1 MKSYSYETQ
10 IPVMPGNEVEN
21 WQKTRKKQWKSIKCT
36 LERLFIKKEEIKYSK
51 EDYLAL
57 DLNGESHPMYWEP
70 VPLIGMWLSPDQSDE
85 MWDEIWGSLSAESK
99 GWSYS
104 FEKIREQFLER
115 AHNGETDVSVLDQT
129 YGAFGGLEQ
138 RLLKEFVRSEVYTD
152 DLFKLGDNE
161 YRKIPWKTPR
171 STFGSILFYNTD
183 CFVPFKE
190 GRKRTIY
197 RNPYSP
203 CQWLHN
209 LLISTF
215 DHDLHNDFDQ
225 QSVDAYCRRL
235 KGMLSD
241 DIQKICHPNH
251 LLAGHRLIEIF
262 EDEMAPKFLR
272 DTWIKTRDGK

>member
-1 MKSYSYETQ
+1 MKSYSYEIITPV
-10 IPVMPGNEVEN
+10 IPNEQVKDR
-21 WQKTRKKQWKSIKCT
+21 QKIRKKQWKFVKQS
-36 LERLFIKKEEIKYSK
+36 LESLFVKKERIKELK
-51 EDYLAL
+51 EDYLADDL
-57 DLNGESHPMYWEP
+57 DGDYHPMYWQP
-70 VPLIGMWLSPDQSDE
+70 RPLAGLWLSLDQSE
-85 MWDEIWGSLSAESK
+85 EKWAEVMAHCEETYRFRFDQK
-99 GWSYS
+99 
-104 FEKIREQFLER
+104 REQFLER

-161 YRKIPWKTPR
+161 YRKIPWKTPMW
-171 STFGSILFYNTD
+171 TFYYVAGGLSSY
-183 CFVPFKE
+183 FVPFKE
-190 GRKRTIY
+190 GRKRTIDSS
-197 RNPYSP
+197 PYSP
-203 CQWLHN
+203 YQWLHN

-215 DHDLHNDFDQ
+215 EYDLSEDEEFEM
-225 QSVDAYCRRL
+225 QSIRAYCRDL
-235 KGMLSD
+235 KGMLSN